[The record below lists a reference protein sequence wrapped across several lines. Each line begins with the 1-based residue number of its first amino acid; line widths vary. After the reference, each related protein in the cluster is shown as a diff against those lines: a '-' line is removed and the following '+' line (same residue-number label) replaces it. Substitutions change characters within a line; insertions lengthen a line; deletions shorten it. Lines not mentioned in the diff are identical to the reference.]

1 MIFCCPFQSLTLSDS
16 LFGSVLLNLWWV
28 RSLFNKQQHQ
38 VPFRPPAQR
47 PPMWLLYFHLLT
59 DHFCLWLCCY
69 DSINMYYIGL
79 KGLKWAFTP
88 TSKYKN
94 KHGTGEFYCCIILW
108 AGVTYILC
116 LKCVGSAVILYCS
129 LHCADNKVALW
140 QMLFLALIFVF
151 SMFAIFLLRL
161 LTCMQFN

>member
-16 LFGSVLLNLWWV
+16 LFRSVLLNLWWV

-79 KGLKWAFTP
+79 KGLKRAFTP

-94 KHGTGEFYCCIILW
+94 KHGTGESSTAVSFCGLGWPTFCAWNVWAQLWSFIVLSTVLII
-108 AGVTYILC
+108 
-116 LKCVGSAVILYCS
+116 
-129 LHCADNKVALW
+129 
-140 QMLFLALIFVF
+140 
-151 SMFAIFLLRL
+151 RL
-161 LTCMQFN
+161 LYGRCYFLHWFLFFPCLLYFC